1 MNILFAIFVK
11 LNVWIMKLLLLGM
24 FGWLELILIL
34 LFIGALLVALVVI
47 GVIIRA
53 ILKSKR

>member
-1 MNILFAIFVK
+1 
-11 LNVWIMKLLLLGM
+11 MKLLLLGM
-24 FGWLELILIL
+24 FGWPELILIL

>member
-1 MNILFAIFVK
+1 
-11 LNVWIMKLLLLGM
+11 MKLLLLGM